1 MNRKFTSNVDE
12 SNATTTKRFRVTPQD
27 AAAIES
33 RALKSGL
40 TFSEYVRRCALGRR
54 IEVDQN
60 ADLVLALSHMADSVD
75 ALRNEI
81 HKSPGST
88 LNDEVFRAFVNE
100 CIETMRRA
108 DLG

>member
-1 MNRKFTSNVDE
+1 MKSKFTSHSVD
-12 SNATTTKRFRVTPQD
+12 SNATTTKKFRVTPKD

-54 IEVDQN
+54 IEVDYN
-60 ADLVLALSHMADSVD
+60 ADIVLALTNIADNVD

-81 HKSPGST
+81 RENPGST

-100 CIETMRRA
+100 CIEMMQRA